1 MRAQTSNSSTPPLAN
16 FASCTCVWLPTR
28 IPQGRV
34 LHNGTESQRPK
45 MGQDKPLLLSLRCIS
60 YTGAPSCRLP
70 FSSLPSQVGC
80 SACVSAQQARKAEG
94 NTSLDGLQAAIHRAQ
109 SVAVYRDVAASV
121 PAGMQVWQIGRTITL
136 VLLTTV

>member
-1 MRAQTSNSSTPPLAN
+1 MPQNVPENLLNLASFRSHFEVIFGILAKTAQDGSQIA
-16 FASCTCVWLPTR
+16 
-28 IPQGRV
+28 QE
-34 LHNGTESQRPK
+34 GTK
-45 MGQDKPLLLSLRCIS
+45 MGQGKPLLLSVRYTS
-60 YTGAPSCRLP
+60 YTGVPSCQLP

-80 SACVSAQQARKAEG
+80 SACVSAQRARIAEG

-109 SVAVYRDVAASV
+109 SVAVYRDVAASA